1 MTNMENMRNKRAIGD
16 TGEEIAVRYLENYG
30 YIMIKRNYHSPY
42 GEIDIIASKGEYIVF
57 VEVKYR
63 KNRLYGE
70 PSQAVDYK
78 KQEKIKKTA
87 LQYISENEVGDKDF
101 RFDILEITGMGEVKI
116 NHIENAFC

>member
-16 TGEEIAVRYLENYG
+16 TGEEIAVRYLENHG

-101 RFDILEITGMGEVKI
+101 RFDILEIIGMGEVKI